1 MINVVAYGLFGLG
14 AILMLISILGL
25 YRFPDVFTRS
35 HAASVI
41 DTGSITCVL
50 IGCMLLTGF
59 TLVTAKIMLIW
70 VFIMITSPTATHAL
84 IKAAL
89 ADGVIPQQWKPG
101 E

>member
-1 MINVVAYGLFGLG
+1 MIEVIAYVLFGLG

-25 YRFPDVFTRS
+25 YRFPDIFTRC
-35 HAASVI
+35 HAASII

-50 IGCMLLTGF
+50 IACALLTGL
-59 TLVTAKIMLIW
+59 TLVTAKIVLIW
-70 VFIMITSPTATHAL
+70 IFIMVTSPTATHAL

-89 ADGVIPQQWKPG
+89 ADGVTPLQWKPG